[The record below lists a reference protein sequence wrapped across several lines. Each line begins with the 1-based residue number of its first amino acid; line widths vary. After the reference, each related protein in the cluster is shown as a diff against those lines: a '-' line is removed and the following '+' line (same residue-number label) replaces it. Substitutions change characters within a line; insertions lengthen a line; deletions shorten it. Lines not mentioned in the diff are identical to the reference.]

1 VGVDFS
7 NGRIQEEDSL
17 TNGDHTRAFHN
28 HLPGSQMEVLGKG
41 LEG

>member
-1 VGVDFS
+1 MVYA
-7 NGRIQEEDSL
+7 NGLIHEEDSL

-28 HLPGSQMEVLGKG
+28 HLPGSQLEVPGKG